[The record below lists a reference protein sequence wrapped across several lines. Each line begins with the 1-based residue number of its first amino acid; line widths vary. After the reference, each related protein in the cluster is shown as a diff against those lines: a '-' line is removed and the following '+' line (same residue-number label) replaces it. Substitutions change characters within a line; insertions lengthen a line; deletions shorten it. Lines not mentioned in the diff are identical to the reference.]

1 MTRVAQSGLVFLGL
15 DMSKNAISVG
25 VLPTESDAVTV
36 DRIFSDEESV
46 CRLIGR
52 FPDRGLLRVC
62 YEAGPTGFWLARL
75 LRSQGVSCEVVAP
88 SLVPRLPGDRVKTDR
103 RDARRLARLFR
114 AGELVSIHVPTAAEE
129 AVRDLC
135 RNRADLLDDRKRAR
149 QRLGAFL
156 LRHNLIYR
164 GQAWTVTHEHWLQGV
179 RMDDRALQA
188 TLDHYRAVLSERD
201 MALQAIDAGL
211 AGWVDHGPF
220 AEATHRLGAYRGIAH
235 LGALTIASEVVDWR
249 RFGRAAAFMGFT
261 GLVPSER
268 SSGETVRR
276 GHITKAGS
284 TVVRTELIE
293 SAWAYQ
299 HRPWIGP
306 RLRQRQHDVP
316 ADTVARSWAARLRLC
331 RRFRALAARKNVKS
345 VVATAVARGLAGFCW
360 AEMTA

>member
-1 MTRVAQSGLVFLGL
+1 MTSVAQSGLVFLGL
-15 DMSKNAISVG
+15 DVSKNAISVG
-25 VLPTESDAVTV
+25 VLPAESDAVAV

-46 CRLIGR
+46 RRLIGR

-75 LRSQGVSCEVVAP
+75 LRSQGVSCQVVAP

-114 AGELVSIHVPTAAEE
+114 AGELVSIHVPTDAEE

-135 RNRADLLDDRKRAR
+135 RARADLLDDRKRAR

-164 GQAWTVTHEHWLQGV
+164 GEAWTVTHQHWLQGL

-188 TLDHYRAVLSERD
+188 TLDHYRAVTTERD
-201 MALQAIDAGL
+201 VALKAIEAEL
-211 AGWVDHGPF
+211 ADWVDSGPF

-235 LGALTIASEVVDWR
+235 LGALTIASEVGDWR
-249 RFGRAAAFMGFT
+249 RFGRAPAFMGFT

-268 SSGETVRR
+268 SSGETIRR

-284 TVVRTELIE
+284 TVVRTQLIE

-306 RLRQRQHDVP
+306 RLRQRQQGVS
-316 ADTVARSWAARLRLC
+316 ADTVTRSWAAQLRLC
-331 RRFRALAARKNVKS
+331 RRFRTLAARKNVKS
-345 VVATAVARGLAGFCW
+345 VIATAIARELAGFCW